1 MDFRIGTISVTLR
14 SGESSLGLRGLFS
27 RDLDEYIE

>member
-1 MDFRIGTISVTLR
+1 MDSRIGTMSVTLR
-14 SGESSLGLRGLFS
+14 SGVSSLGLLGLFS

>member
-14 SGESSLGLRGLFS
+14 SGVSSLDLLGPFS